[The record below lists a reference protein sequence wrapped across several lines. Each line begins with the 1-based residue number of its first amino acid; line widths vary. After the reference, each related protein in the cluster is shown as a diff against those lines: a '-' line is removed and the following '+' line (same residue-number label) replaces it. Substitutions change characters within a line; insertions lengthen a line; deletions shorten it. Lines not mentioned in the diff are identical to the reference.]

1 MKRKAHF
8 LRYFADRVYPR
19 LDVRQIETANMADSE
34 AVHIGEFAWINDE
47 PLGTRGLVESIEID
61 IRVVGAGE
69 GGAEFARRCRSFRL
83 GT

>member
-1 MKRKAHF
+1 M
-8 LRYFADRVYPR
+8 V
-19 LDVRQIETANMADSE
+19 DSE

-69 GGAEFARRCRSFRL
+69 SVADVYLVFPHKVSSEAKAC
-83 GT
+83 TA